1 MKNLHLLHGNFSRK
15 VLLGS
20 TLLTC
25 LLACGPTPEEIVQ
38 TYGTGAVS
46 RRHTEINGKKEGKMT
61 EYYKDGKI
69 KGERLFENDV
79 QVGKTVYYYP
89 SGRVKEAQYY
99 QEGKMHGGDTV
110 FYEDGKPQFL
120 RTYNK
125 GILDGYIRKWG
136 PDGSL
141 IYEAR
146 YANDTVVEV
155 MGKSVHP
162 DSLMSK

>member
-1 MKNLHLLHGNFSRK
+1 MKNLRYLYGHFPKYL
-15 VLLGS
+15 VLGS
-20 TLLTC
+20 A
-25 LLACGPTPEEIVQ
+25 LACLVSCGPKPVEIVQ

-61 EYYKDGKI
+61 EYYKDGKV

-89 SGRVKEAQYY
+89 SGRIKEAQYY
-99 QEGKMHGGDTV
+99 EEGKMHGGDTV
-110 FYEDGKPQFL
+110 FYENGKPQFL

-125 GILDGYIRKWG
+125 GILDGYIRKWAQ
-136 PDGSL
+136 DGSL

-155 MGKSVHP
+155 MGKAVHP